1 LPSSSS
7 SRRKQQPVK
16 TKKQDIANSLTDKS
30 DNELQESILKTSSFP
45 GSSKRG
51 QPSKGKEK
59 KSKISDIAVTLLD
72 KRKMAANEDIP
83 NSPTEK
89 QESSNDELEEQ
100 PPKKVRVKTSKR
112 QSRTSQK
119 ATY

>member
-1 LPSSSS
+1 M
-7 SRRKQQPVK
+7 
-16 TKKQDIANSLTDKS
+16 
-30 DNELQESILKTSSFP
+30 
-45 GSSKRG
+45 
-51 QPSKGKEK
+51 
-59 KSKISDIAVTLLD
+59 LD